1 MENKGYYIVNQETRK
16 LELHFSREEYQALSD
31 EQKSEIKSAFLW
43 GRRSGCWISRAQIPN
58 LWRAERVARA
68 VGLDDAGKTGE
79 KLSFAEREE
88 RKQERAERR
97 AERYEEHADSAAARG
112 DAPQKPINDMRGDI
126 AFFTQ
131 PNINSSAGR
140 SFTRRRERMFAAYDK
155 GINEFRKSEYWR
167 GRAATAR
174 QTASG
179 EKLRDRGFI
188 SRRIEEAQA
197 DVRALRRR
205 IEECEARL
213 AKAEAGE
220 PVNIEAVQHNLESYT
235 DRLEDVLDKLGYY
248 LDALDALGG
257 VQYSRENI
265 KPGYII
271 RVRRYPARVLSTG
284 PKNVKV
290 LTAGLCLSYPY
301 AEIEEV
307 ISTGEAE

>member
-1 MENKGYYIVNQETRK
+1 MENKGYFIVNQETRK

-58 LWRAERVARA
+58 LWRAERVART

-112 DAPQKPINDMRGDI
+112 DALQKPINDMRGDI
-126 AFFTQ
+126 SFFTQ

-155 GINEFRKSEYWR
+155 GIDEFRKSEYWR
-167 GRAATAR
+167 ERAATAR

-205 IEECEARL
+205 IDECEARL
-213 AKAEAGE
+213 AKAETGE
-220 PVNIEAVQHNLESYT
+220 PVNIEAVQHNLES
-235 DRLEDVLDKLGYY
+235 
-248 LDALDALGG
+248 
-257 VQYSRENI
+257 
-265 KPGYII
+265 
-271 RVRRYPARVLSTG
+271 
-284 PKNVKV
+284 
-290 LTAGLCLSYPY
+290 
-301 AEIEEV
+301 
-307 ISTGEAE
+307 